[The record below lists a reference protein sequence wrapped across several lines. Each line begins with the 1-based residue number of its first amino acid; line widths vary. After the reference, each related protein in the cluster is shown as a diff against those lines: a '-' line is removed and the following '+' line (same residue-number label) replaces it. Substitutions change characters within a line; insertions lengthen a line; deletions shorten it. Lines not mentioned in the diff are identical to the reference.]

1 MLVHKVVLACLAG
14 VCLSGRLARSD
25 ESDFFE
31 TEIRPLLAQHCYKC
45 HGAKQQK
52 GGIRLDEPQHL
63 ASPGD
68 GAGPLVVPGDPQQ
81 SRLIQ
86 AVQYIDEPRMP
97 PAGKLPDHAIDALK
111 QWVKHGATW
120 PAQQARRRT
129 TEGHWAF
136 RPVRIPPLPAVSTS
150 DWPVT
155 EIDRFILARLEAR
168 KLSPSPTADRRT
180 LIRRLSFDLVGL
192 PPSEQE
198 VEAFERDDAP
208 GAYTTLVDRLLGSKQ
223 FGERWARHWLDVAR
237 YADSKGPTASGEIAY
252 PAASSFRDWA
262 VRAFNDDVPYDQ
274 FLVKQIAADHQAR
287 VQNHPDLAA
296 LGFLTLGRKFE
307 GSEPDI
313 IDDRLDVIFRG
324 TQGLSIGCARCHD
337 HKYDPISIRDY
348 YALYG
353 VFAGAQEKD
362 EVIVTGPEQR
372 LKALAYAAELRAR
385 SRDYERF
392 LEAERKRYFGD
403 HRRKVDQYLMAAQLG
418 GGEPKANAT
427 VKRPDGLHQDIVNL
441 YKTLLE
447 GTRVDHHRVLTPWH
461 AFAAL
466 KPDEFASKAKPLAAR
481 FAANDDEEKPLDPMV
496 AQLFSGKPPADL
508 ADVARRY
515 GKVFATIARKWEK
528 LIAEADRADR
538 ERPTELD
545 NEAEDVIRQ
554 LIYGPGAPL
563 DDRAAGD
570 IKDRLDGER
579 RAKHDELQKAVQ
591 NWTNDPSAP
600 PMARVIDD
608 AVEPAPARVFRRGK
622 PEEPGEEVPR
632 RFLPLLGGSDASPFV
647 DGSGRYELARAIASK
662 DNPLTARVWVN
673 RVWGHLLG
681 RGLVATPSDF
691 GTRSPAPSHPELL
704 DWLSNSLVAD
714 GWSTKRLIRKIVLS
728 RTYQQA
734 SSDRSGPRAIDPA
747 NELLWRMNRK
757 RLELEPLRDAMLTAS
772 GMLDLTAGGRPIDI
786 ADEPNCR
793 RRTLYLAV
801 KRESLP
807 SFFRA
812 FDFANPDLHVPARH
826 ETTVPQQALFLLNG
840 SFVAEQA
847 RALARRAEQGVPT
860 TDENWVRQAYQAT
873 LARDPSTIDRNQA
886 TAFLAAA
893 AILETIGPGPTAAW
907 RYGIGDWDETSKLLV
922 SFTPLA
928 HFENEQWQAGSEFP
942 DLAHGSISLRAEGGH
957 PGLNRQQAAVRRWV
971 VPSDGMLAIE
981 GLVRH
986 QLPTEVSDPKAD
998 GIRCLIVSARN
1009 GILFEAG
1016 VRNSEVR
1023 TAVARVGVLKGEF
1036 IDFITDPRAGDEYD
1050 SFNWKVTVSLVPAG
1064 RPREESCFD
1073 SAADFRGP
1081 DPTSPPL
1088 SPRKNGPGAAP
1099 LQRVQ
1104 LRRLSPCLF

>member
-1 MLVHKVVLACLAG
+1 MLARQVLFAGLAG
-14 VCLSGRLARSD
+14 ASLFAPFARCD
-25 ESDFFE
+25 EFDFFE
-31 TEIRPLLAQHCYKC
+31 NEVRPVLAQHCYKC

-52 GGIRLDEPQHL
+52 GGIRLDGPKHL
-63 ASPGD
+63 ENAGD
-68 GAGPLVVPGDPQQ
+68 GSGPLVVPGDLEQ

-86 AVQYIDEPRMP
+86 AVLYTDEPKMP

-111 QWVKHGATW
+111 QWVKKGAPW
-120 PAQQARRRT
+120 PAEKARGRT
-129 TEGHWAF
+129 SADHWAF
-136 RPVRIPPLPAVSTS
+136 RPVRAPSVPTVHAS

-180 LIRRLSFDLVGL
+180 LIRRITFDLTGL
-192 PPSEQE
+192 PPTEHE
-198 VEAFERDDAP
+198 VEAFERDQAP
-208 GAYTTLVDRLLGSKQ
+208 GAYAILVDRLLASKQ

-237 YADSKGPTASGEIAY
+237 YADSKGPSANAEIAY
-252 PAASSFRDWA
+252 PSAYSFRDWA
-262 VRAFNDDVPYDQ
+262 VRAFNVDLPYDQ

-324 TQGLSIGCARCHD
+324 AQGLSIGCARCHD

-353 VFAGAQEKD
+353 VFAGAKEKD

-392 LEAERKRYFGD
+392 LEAERKRVFGD
-403 HRRKVDQYLMAAQLG
+403 HRRKAEQYLMAAQLG
-418 GGEPKANAT
+418 GGEPRADAT
-427 VKRPDGLHQDIVNL
+427 GKRPDGLHQAIVNL

-447 GTRVDHHRVLTPWH
+447 RTRTGHHRVMSPWQ

-466 KPDEFASKAKPLAAR
+466 KPDEFASKAKPLAAG
-481 FAANDDEEKPLDPMV
+481 FAANDDEEKPLNPMV

-508 ADVARRY
+508 AEVARRF
-515 GKVFATIARKWEK
+515 GKLFATTARKWEK

-545 NEAEDVIRQ
+545 NEAEDEIRQ
-554 LIYGPGAPL
+554 LICGPGAPL

-570 IKDRLDGER
+570 IKDLLDSER

-600 PMARVIDD
+600 PMARVLDD
-608 AVEPAPARVFRRGK
+608 PDQPAPARVFRRGK

-632 RFLPLLGGSDASPFV
+632 RFLPLLGGSDANPFV
-647 DGSGRYELARAIASK
+647 DGSGRYELARAIARK

-691 GTRSPAPSHPELL
+691 GTRSSAPSHPELL
-704 DWLSNSLVAD
+704 DWLADSLVAD

-734 SSDRSGPRAIDPA
+734 STDRPEPRASDPA

-757 RLELEPLRDAMLTAS
+757 RLELEPLRDAMLAAS
-772 GMLDLTAGGRPIDI
+772 GLLDLTAGGRPVDI
-786 ADEPNCR
+786 GDEPNCR

-840 SFVAEQA
+840 PFVAEQA
-847 RALARRAEQGVPT
+847 RALARRAEQGLPT
-860 TDENWVRQAYQAT
+860 DDETWVRQAYRAA
-873 LARDPSTIDRNQA
+873 LGRDPSTEDRNQA
-886 TAFLAAA
+886 VAFLAAA
-893 AILETIGPGPTAAW
+893 STLEAIGPGPTAAW
-907 RYGIGDWDETSKLLV
+907 RYGIGDWDEAGKSLV
-922 SFTPLA
+922 SFTPLT

-942 DLAHGSISLRAEGGH
+942 DPVHGYLALRAEGGH
-957 PGLNRQQAAVRRWV
+957 PGSHRQQAAVRRWV
-971 VPSDGMLAIE
+971 APSDGMLAIE
-981 GLVRH
+981 GLARH
-986 QLPTEVSDPKAD
+986 QLPAEASDSKAD

-1016 VRNSEVR
+1016 VRDREVR
-1023 TAVARVGVLKGEF
+1023 TAVAQAGVTKGEF
-1036 IDFITDPRAGDEYD
+1036 IDFITDPQAGDAFD
-1050 SFNWKVTVSLVPAG
+1050 SFGWKVTLSLVPAG

-1088 SPRKNGPGAAP
+1088 SPREKLAQVLLLCNEFTF
-1099 LQRVQ
+1099 VD
-1104 LRRLSPCLF
+1104 